1 VAVESALPAGFVCAT
16 VNEMKVPGSLAVA
29 LLFWFTGTAADL
41 FQEVR
46 PGVWAGRDTSSLPL
60 ADSGYQVYLLGEMHG
75 VREIEAIFGQ
85 YMARLHASAGLR
97 DVAIE
102 EDAAYERDAEAYV
115 EGKSNTIR
123 EELCLRAGILKTI
136 RRFNEGRPADG
147 MIRVHLVDID
157 SPADSIREHL
167 LALKQQVAGA
177 ASVRVPSLAA
187 IKADG
192 LKTVDELKRLT
203 ANAQILR
210 ELRTIQ
216 HSIRAYQEGLEVG
229 TGPPKGS
236 PYLEDREQAIAS
248 NIEDLLRNPGV
259 PALLALYGSDHVSR
273 SRRKDGGAKRDREF
287 SPVALRLEQ
296 AGLRVFSLVTFP
308 LSGRYYWRGRGSETL
323 WTAKDG
329 ALANGESLDR
339 LLASAHEPKLLYID
353 RKRERVK
360 LPSEDLSGFSVDAYL
375 LIASA
380 TPMENYCA
388 GVK

>member
-1 VAVESALPAGFVCAT
+1 MVL
-16 VNEMKVPGSLAVA
+16 
-29 LLFWFTGTAADL
+29 WFTGAGADP

-46 PGVWAGRDTSSLPL
+46 PGVWAGRDASSLPL

-75 VREIEAIFGQ
+75 VREMEAIFGQ
-85 YMARLHASAGLR
+85 YMSRLHASAGLR

-102 EDAAYERDAEAYV
+102 EDAVYERDAQAYV

-136 RRFNEGRPADG
+136 RRFNEGRAANG

-157 SPADSIREHL
+157 SPAAAIREHM

-177 ASVRVPSLAA
+177 ASVRVPGVAA
-187 IKADG
+187 IKAQG
-192 LKTVDELKRLT
+192 LKTVDELKRMT

-216 HSIRAYQEGLEVG
+216 HSIRAWQQGLEVG
-229 TGPPKGS
+229 TGQSKGS
-236 PYLEDREQAIAS
+236 PYLDDREQAIAS
-248 NIEDLLRNPGV
+248 NMEDLLRNPAV
-259 PALLALYGSDHVSR
+259 PSLLALYGSDHVSR
-273 SRRKDGGAKRDREF
+273 SRRKDGGANRDREF

-296 AGLRVFSLVTFP
+296 AGLRVFSLVVFP
-308 LSGRYYWRGRGSETL
+308 LSGSYYWRGRGSQML
-323 WTAKDG
+323 WTASDG

-339 LLASAHEPKLLYID
+339 LLAAAHEPKLLYID

-360 LPSEDLSGFSVDAYL
+360 LPSEDVSRFAVDAYL

-388 GVK
+388 RE